1 MKYVHSFAVICFVG
15 VMISW
20 NLRGLMSLHDDSPV
34 TQSFD
39 VFFDVR
45 PNKRHNSWHVFYI
58 LKCNRLKYKTL
69 MDGNISGY

>member
-1 MKYVHSFAVICFVG
+1 
-15 VMISW
+15 
-20 NLRGLMSLHDDSPV
+20 MSLHDDSPV

-58 LKCNRLKYKTL
+58 LKFNRLKYKTL
-69 MDGNISGY
+69 MDGNFSGY